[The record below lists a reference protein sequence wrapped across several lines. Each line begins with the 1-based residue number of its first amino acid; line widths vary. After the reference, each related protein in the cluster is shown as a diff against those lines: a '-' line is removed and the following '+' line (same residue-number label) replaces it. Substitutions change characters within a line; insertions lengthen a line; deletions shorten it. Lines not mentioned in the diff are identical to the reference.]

1 MSEREQRILHEL
13 IKSREAIRRKALM
26 LKRGRDE
33 TERKVTET
41 FKPIIKPLN
50 RLVTLKEEKSPHV
63 NKKKKLEQQTV
74 KPDQN
79 LKVED
84 SNDESQNDQTLKV
97 KDPEKTLISDDDDE
111 HTLMTEDEEELI
123 TEDEDED
130 QRISH
135 YFKLVKDA
143 SDDLDKRYGVYMKND
158 KFYFG
163 KSPISFMVEL
173 ERRISLLEAAAATA
187 MSQKKDLVEELHR
200 PARRNYP
207 RRRMDVRGLDETWQA
222 DLVEMIPYA
231 RENGGYKYLLTCID
245 ILSKYA
251 WTVPV
256 KSKTGKDIAEA
267 MKSILSKGQRVPK
280 HLHTDRGKEF
290 YNKDFE
296 AVMNKYRIHLYSTYG
311 NLKASI
317 VERFNRTLKNIMWKQ
332 FSLQGNHKWT
342 NIVSKLTSDY
352 NERKH
357 RTIGMAPARV
367 THKNEKDI
375 LKTKFAQRVGSVS
388 RKFKIGDKVRV
399 SKAKH
404 LFEKGYE
411 PNWTTEVFTVRR
423 VARRRI
429 Q

>member
-33 TERKVTET
+33 TERKVTEI

-97 KDPEKTLISDDDDE
+97 KDPEKTLISDDDDDE

-163 KSPISFMVEL
+163 KSPISFMGTRVYFGNVKHDV
-173 ERRISLLEAAAATA
+173 STGLLELLFKRIPNTDRITENDT
-187 MSQKKDLVEELHR
+187 STYKKILEFTNAHRKGFADDGELRRYNSNKFSEIIEPLFKRGGGLFPSYKVAKRGRGLLPRYKVAKSHDSLKDFVYWNDPNELVDRLRLLVAERSAGNNAHDNEITSIIEEL
-200 PARRNYP
+200 
-207 RRRMDVRGLDETWQA
+207 
-222 DLVEMIPYA
+222 
-231 RENGGYKYLLTCID
+231 REDGYIY
-245 ILSKYA
+245 
-251 WTVPV
+251 
-256 KSKTGKDIAEA
+256 
-267 MKSILSKGQRVPK
+267 
-280 HLHTDRGKEF
+280 
-290 YNKDFE
+290 
-296 AVMNKYRIHLYSTYG
+296 
-311 NLKASI
+311 
-317 VERFNRTLKNIMWKQ
+317 
-332 FSLQGNHKWT
+332 
-342 NIVSKLTSDY
+342 
-352 NERKH
+352 
-357 RTIGMAPARV
+357 
-367 THKNEKDI
+367 
-375 LKTKFAQRVGSVS
+375 
-388 RKFKIGDKVRV
+388 
-399 SKAKH
+399 
-404 LFEKGYE
+404 
-411 PNWTTEVFTVRR
+411 
-423 VARRRI
+423 
-429 Q
+429 